1 MLLFSI
7 FGFSWQPIGNGLVAY
22 YTPPKWRGYAY
33 SISFAL
39 SFGVGALAS
48 SIAGRIADR
57 YSLDKVF
64 IVMAAIGLFSFVFA
78 IPLWWLNRRA
88 ERE

>member
-1 MLLFSI
+1 V

-48 SIAGRIADR
+48 SIAGRIADHYGLAR
-57 YSLDKVF
+57 VF
-64 IVMAAIGLFSFVFA
+64 IVMAGIGLASFFFS
-78 IPLWWLNRRA
+78 IPLWILNRRA
-88 ERE
+88 EKG